1 MSRLE
6 ALAVLGVGNGGGAG
20 HAETKV
26 VRDLADVLQECMECR
41 RRVSPPRAGGCA
53 SSTPAGQPSAAE
65 VPLVRIAVERGAADF
80 EAFLEAQVSFH
91 DTMLCVFVFGLC
103 YRVN

>member
-1 MSRLE
+1 MPAAGVATPRGRL
-6 ALAVLGVGNGGGAG
+6 
-20 HAETKV
+20 
-26 VRDLADVLQECMECR
+26 C
-41 RRVSPPRAGGCA
+41 P
-53 SSTPAGQPSAAE
+53 GQPSAAE

-91 DTMLCVFVFGLC
+91 DPMLCVFVFGLC

>member
-1 MSRLE
+1 M
-6 ALAVLGVGNGGGAG
+6 
-20 HAETKV
+20 
-26 VRDLADVLQECMECR
+26 C
-41 RRVSPPRAGGCA
+41 
-53 SSTPAGQPSAAE
+53 
-65 VPLVRIAVERGAADF
+65 PLVRIAVERGAADF